1 MSPAQR
7 RVYFRLWAA
16 ATMRQGW
23 DVRDEE
29 RRRSVT
35 AEATGHE
42 STSDLDEDGITKLF
56 RHLEWLI
63 DPDNLDRARPVAC
76 PEDEQKADERR
87 RAVWVIRHRLMPA
100 REAEAPNPPF
110 FAGRPADPTVFSD
123 AYVQTCAR
131 GLCAKER
138 VGEWKDLSGPGLA
151 KLIYTLNQRRQQK
164 GEDYEPR
171 KTPYARREGT
181 RAKRR
186 AAREPQVVP
195 RPAVAAAMQQT
206 DAAFPF

>member
-7 RVYFRLWAA
+7 RVYFRLWQGVC
-16 ATMRQGW
+16 TRQDW
-23 DVRDEE
+23 DVRDEP

-35 AEATGHE
+35 AEATGKE
-42 STSDLDEDGITKLF
+42 STGDLDEDGITRLF

-76 PEDEQKADERR
+76 PEDERKADERR
-87 RAVWVIRHRLMPA
+87 RAVWVIRERLMPA
-100 REAEAPNPPF
+100 REAEPPNPPF

-131 GLCAKER
+131 GLYAKER
-138 VGEWKDLSGPGLA
+138 VEHWADLSGPGLS

-171 KTPYARREGT
+171 KTTYAKREST

-186 AAREPQVVP
+186 AAREPQVSP
-195 RPAVAAAMQQT
+195 RPQVA
-206 DAAFPF
+206 AAFPF